1 MHIVFAASECVPY
14 AKTGGVAE
22 VVAALPKELVR
33 QGHRV
38 TVYIPLYR
46 QVQKHLKNRKVVVRS
61 LTIPFTYYNRFVSV
75 VDGGV
80 TDGVQF
86 YFIDC
91 PELFD
96 REFLYET
103 PSGDY
108 ADNAERF
115 GLFSRAVLD
124 ATKLLGVPEVFH
136 IHGWPAGVLA
146 ILLRTVYYF
155 DPALKNVAC
164 LLTIHNADRQGW
176 FPRETV
182 EKLLLPWDVYTSE
195 RAEFYGTLD
204 FLKGGIVY
212 SDAINTVSRKYAE
225 ELQTQEF
232 GNGLDGILRARARDF
247 HGILNGVD
255 YQVWD
260 PAHDSKIAAHYTP
273 DRLDGKLACRKD
285 LLHAFGISNKL
296 TEDTPV
302 IGMVSRLAT
311 QKGLDL
317 LAQIFDQLLHENMFL
332 VILGTGEPYYENLL
346 RGWQE
351 RYPNKVA
358 VSITYDETLAHKVS
372 AGADIIAMPSRYE
385 PCGLNQIY
393 GMKYGTVPVVRATG
407 GLDDTVQEWSA
418 EQGSG
423 TGFRFHDYR
432 PDDFLA
438 ALRRAFALYADKQ
451 SWRKLMLNG
460 MARDYSWTNPAKE
473 YIHLYEE
480 IARRRS

>member
-22 VVAALPKELVR
+22 VVGALPKELVR

-38 TVYIPLYR
+38 TVYLPLYR
-46 QVQKHLKNRKVVVRS
+46 QVHKHLKERRVAIRS
-61 LTIPFTYYNRFVSV
+61 LTIPFSYYNRFVTV
-75 VDGGV
+75 VDGG
-80 TDGVQF
+80 TPDGVQF

-103 PSGDY
+103 ASGEY

-115 GLFSRAVLD
+115 GLFCRAVLD
-124 ATKLLGVPEVFH
+124 SAKLLGLPDVFH

-164 LLTIHNADRQGW
+164 LLTIHSVERQGW

-182 EKLLLPWDVYTSE
+182 EKLLLPWDVYTME
-195 RAEFYGTLD
+195 RAEHYGAFD

-212 SDAINTVSRKYAE
+212 SDAITTVSRRYAE
-225 ELQTQEF
+225 EIQTPEF
-232 GNGLDGILRARARDF
+232 GNGLDGVLRSRAQDL

-260 PAHDSKIAAHYTP
+260 PAKDSKIAAHYTP
-273 DRLDGKLACRKD
+273 ERLEGKLACRKD
-285 LLHAFGISNKL
+285 LLHAFGVSKL
-296 TEDTPV
+296 AEDTPV
-302 IGMVSRLAT
+302 VGMVSRLAT

-317 LAQIFDQLLHENMFL
+317 LAQIFDQLVQDNMFM

-351 RYPNKVA
+351 RFGSKVA
-358 VSITYDETLAHKVS
+358 VAITYDETLAHKVE
-372 AGADIIAMPSRYE
+372 AGSDMILMPSRYE

-418 EQGSG
+418 EAETG
-423 TGFRFHDYR
+423 TGFRFYDYR
-432 PDDFLA
+432 PEEFLA
-438 ALRRAFALYADKQ
+438 ALRKAFVAFADKKQ
-451 SWRKLMLNG
+451 WRKLMRNG
-460 MARDYSWTNPAKE
+460 MARDYSWTKPAKE
-473 YIHLYEE
+473 YIQIYEE
-480 IARRRS
+480 IVRRRS

>member
-22 VVAALPKELVR
+22 VVGALPKELVR
-33 QGHRV
+33 QGHQV

-46 QVQKHLKNRKVVVRS
+46 QVQKHLRERKIAIRS
-61 LTIPFTYYNRFVSV
+61 LTIPFSYYNRFVTV
-75 VDGGV
+75 VNGG
-80 TDGVQF
+80 TPDGVQI

-103 PSGDY
+103 ASGDY

-115 GLFSRAVLD
+115 GLFCRAVLD
-124 ATKLLGVPEVFH
+124 STKILGVPDVFH

-155 DPALKNVAC
+155 DPVLKNVAC
-164 LLTIHNADRQGW
+164 LLTIHNSDRQGW

-182 EKLLLPWDVYTSE
+182 EKLLLPWDVYTVE
-195 RAEFYGTLD
+195 RAEFYGTFD
-204 FLKGGIVY
+204 FLKGGVVY

-225 ELQTQEF
+225 EIQTSEY
-232 GNGLDGILRARARDF
+232 GNGLEGVLRARAQDL

-255 YQVWD
+255 YQIWN
-260 PAHDSKIAAHYTP
+260 PATDSKIAAHYTP
-273 DRLDGKLACRKD
+273 ERLEGKVACRRD
-285 LLHAFGISNKL
+285 MLHAFGVSNL
-296 TEDTPV
+296 PDETPV
-302 IGMVSRLAT
+302 VGMVSRLAT
-311 QKGLDL
+311 QKGFDL
-317 LAQIFDQLLHENMFL
+317 LAQAFDQLLQENMFL
-332 VILGTGEPYYENLL
+332 IILGTGEPYYENLL

-351 RYPNKVA
+351 RHGNKVA
-358 VSITYDETLAHKVS
+358 VAITYDETLAHKVE
-372 AGADIIAMPSRYE
+372 AGSDIVLMPSRSE

-418 EQGSG
+418 EAEKG
-423 TGFRFHDYR
+423 TGFRFSDYR
-432 PDDFLA
+432 PEELMQ
-438 ALRRAFALYADKQ
+438 ALRKAFTSFADKKQ
-451 SWRKLMLNG
+451 WQKLMRNG
-460 MARDYSWTNPAKE
+460 MARDYSWTKPAKE
-473 YIHLYEE
+473 YIQLYEE
-480 IARRRS
+480 IVRRRS